1 MKLTE
6 PLEQGLLHF
15 RTRLVFPPMASQT
28 SVQGVPGPETLAH
41 YRALAANPLVG
52 LLITE
57 HSYIARQGKADPDQ
71 LSFAEDGVIPYQQ
84 KLTELL
90 HKTSPGLKVF
100 AQLNHAGLNTAEYI
114 TGQELVSASSLQTRD
129 GVSRG
134 LTIPEI
140 KVLEQKFVDGA
151 RRVKASGY
159 DGVELHAAHGY
170 LFNQFY
176 SPLTNF
182 REDQYGPQNL
192 ENRLRFL
199 LETVRAVRQAVG
211 PDFPVAVRLGG
222 SDYRPGGSTLEDAV
236 KAAVLLEQAG
246 IDLLD
251 LSGGFCLFMRQG
263 HSEPGWFQDM
273 SRAVK
278 QRVRLPVILTG
289 GVRTP
294 AQAEQL
300 LQEKAA
306 DLIGVGRA
314 LLQDPQWG
322 NH

>member
-15 RTRLVFPPMASQT
+15 KTRLVFPPMATQS
-28 SVQGVPGPETLAH
+28 SERGVPGPETLGH
-41 YRALAANPLVG
+41 YRAIARNPLVG

-57 HSYIARQGKADPDQ
+57 HSYIARQGKADPEQ
-71 LSFAEDGVIPYQQ
+71 MSFAEDGVIPYQQ
-84 KLTELL
+84 KLTELI

-100 AQLNHAGLNTAEYI
+100 AQLNHAGFNTAEYI
-114 TGQELVSASSLQTRD
+114 TGEPLVSASSLETR
-129 GVSRG
+129 GGTSRA
-134 LTIPEI
+134 LIVPEI
-140 KVLEQKFVDGA
+140 KALEQKFVEA
-151 RRVKASGY
+151 AQRVKASGY
-159 DGVELHAAHGY
+159 DGVELHSAHGY
-170 LFNQFY
+170 LLNQFY

-182 REDQYGPQNL
+182 RQDEYGPQSV

-199 LETVRAVRQAVG
+199 LETVRAVRRAVG
-211 PDFPVAVRLGG
+211 PDFPIAVRLGG
-222 SDYRPGGSTLEDAV
+222 SDYREGGSTLEDAA

-251 LSGGFCLFMRQG
+251 LSGGLGMFIRPG
-263 HSEPGWFQDM
+263 HNEPGWFQDM
-273 SRAVK
+273 SRLVK
-278 QRVRLPVILTG
+278 QRVHVPVILTG

-300 LQEKAA
+300 LQQNVA

>member
-6 PLEQGLLHF
+6 PLEQGLLQF

-28 SVQGVPGPETLAH
+28 SVQGVPGPDTLDH
-41 YRALAANPLVG
+41 YRAIAENPLVG

-134 LTIPEI
+134 LTIPGI

-159 DGVELHAAHGY
+159 DGVELHSAHGY

-182 REDQYGPQNL
+182 REDQYGPQSV

-199 LETVRAVRQAVG
+199 LETVQAVRQAVG

-222 SDYRPGGSTLEDAV
+222 SDYRPGGSTIEDATE
-236 KAAVLLEQAG
+236 AAVLLEQAG

-251 LSGGFCLFMRQG
+251 LSGGLGLFIRPG
-263 HSEPGWFQDM
+263 HNEPGWFQDM

-278 QRVRLPVILTG
+278 QRVHLPVILTG